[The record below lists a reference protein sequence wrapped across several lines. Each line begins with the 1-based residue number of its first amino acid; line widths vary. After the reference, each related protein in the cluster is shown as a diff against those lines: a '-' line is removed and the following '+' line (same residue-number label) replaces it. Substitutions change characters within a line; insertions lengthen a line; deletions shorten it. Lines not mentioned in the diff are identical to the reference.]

1 MVQTKQKMP
10 MFLSWGGQSLGQL
23 QHMEFSDRVLKR
35 DQSRT
40 GPRIANIVLGLK
52 KRVEVLKLF
61 KFKD

>member
-1 MVQTKQKMP
+1 MG
-10 MFLSWGGQSLGQL
+10 LDAL

-40 GPRIANIVLGLK
+40 GPRIANIVLRLK
-52 KRVEVLKLF
+52 KGVVVLKLF